1 MKNNK
6 TYVITGAASGIGKA
20 LVERFSKDAL
30 VFAGYRKEGAD
41 KALKELSPNIIPF
54 RIDLCD
60 DDSIQNAIEFI
71 KSKTQKVDTLI
82 NVAGCVVAGAIEGI
96 SVKELRHQ
104 FNTNTFGHIGFTQ
117 GLLELLNGGRIIN
130 ISSMAS
136 YGIFPFISPYCASKR
151 ALDILFNSLLLET
164 KHDIKV
170 VSIKPGVIATP
181 LWNKSIEQNTQSIE
195 GCKGFEN
202 EMAYMIKNADKNEKN
217 GAPVEKVVETVVK
230 ADLAKNPKLTYT
242 VGVDAFAA
250 RLVSKLPQGLINKII
265 KSKVNKL
272 SRNGSL

>member
-1 MKNNK
+1 MTSSKI
-6 TYVITGAASGIGKA
+6 YVITGAASGIGRA
-20 LVERFSKDAL
+20 LVERFSKDAI
-30 VFAGYRKEGAD
+30 VFAGYRKQSAEEE
-41 KALKELSPNIIPF
+41 LKKISSNIIPF

-60 DDSIQNAIEFI
+60 DDSILEAIEFI
-71 KSKTQKVDTLI
+71 KSKTDKVDTLI

-96 SVKELRHQ
+96 NVKELRRQ
-104 FNTNTFGHIGFTQ
+104 FNTNTFGHLVLTQ
-117 GLLELLNGGRIIN
+117 GLLSLLDGGRILN

-164 KHDIKV
+164 KHDIKI

-195 GCKGFEN
+195 SCKGFEN
-202 EMAYMIKNADKNEKN
+202 EMAYMIKNADKNEKH

-230 ADLAKNPKLTYT
+230 ADNAKNPKLTYT
-242 VGVDAFAA
+242 VGKDAFAA
-250 RLVSKLPQGLINKII
+250 RLVSKLPQGFINMII

-272 SRNGSL
+272 GKNGSL

>member
-1 MKNNK
+1 MTSSKI
-6 TYVITGAASGIGKA
+6 YVITGAASGIGRA
-20 LVERFSKDAL
+20 LVERFSKDAI
-30 VFAGYRKEGAD
+30 VFAGYRKQSAEEE
-41 KALKELSPNIIPF
+41 LKKISSNIIPF

-60 DDSIQNAIEFI
+60 DDSILEAIEFI
-71 KSKTQKVDTLI
+71 KSKTDKVDTLI

-96 SVKELRHQ
+96 NVKELRRQ
-104 FNTNTFGHIGFTQ
+104 FNTNTFGHLVLTQ
-117 GLLELLNGGRIIN
+117 GLLSLLDGGRILN

-164 KHDIKV
+164 KHDIKI

-195 GCKGFEN
+195 SCKDFEN
-202 EMAYMIKNADKNEKN
+202 EMAYMIKNADKNEKH

-230 ADLAKNPKLTYT
+230 ADNAKKPKLTYT
-242 VGVDAFAA
+242 VGKDAFAA
-250 RLVSKLPQGLINKII
+250 RLVSKLPQGFINMII

-272 SRNGSL
+272 GKNGSL